1 MSREEQLDVSKL
13 NVEMSELFVHKDIIE
28 PQQTINVPVT
38 REEVV
43 IENRSIKDD
52 PTGEMIGKDETRW

>member
-43 IENRSIKDD
+43 IENRAIKDD